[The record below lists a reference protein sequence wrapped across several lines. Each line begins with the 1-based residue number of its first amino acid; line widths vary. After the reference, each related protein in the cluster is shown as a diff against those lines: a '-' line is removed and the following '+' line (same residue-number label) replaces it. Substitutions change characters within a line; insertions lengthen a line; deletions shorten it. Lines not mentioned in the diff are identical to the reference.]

1 MYVSHFNKDI
11 FTTYKYMYL
20 YLGKMSLLH
29 KRGRSMLFFVCVS
42 NFETHAFNKEL
53 PPCLYRC
60 DTLICCVEHA
70 RALWQAAEQQARHSK
85 CGPI

>member
-1 MYVSHFNKDI
+1 MH
-11 FTTYKYMYL
+11 L
-20 YLGKMSLLH
+20 
-29 KRGRSMLFFVCVS
+29 FVCVS
-42 NFETHAFNKEL
+42 NFETLGFDKEL